1 MGHSPTRRKYWDTA
15 HLNSGSVNAN
25 ALPLLISNKG
35 PTIPVG
41 PPPANPTRNVAPLT
55 GVLVGPFAW
64 QEATRTVHVGA
75 RVGRHVA
82 GEVRMWRAHGLVGP
96 GKYFGAVTQ

>member
-1 MGHSPTRRKYWDTA
+1 MAEPGRPTRGAGGAD
-15 HLNSGSVNAN
+15 
-25 ALPLLISNKG
+25 
-35 PTIPVG
+35 
-41 PPPANPTRNVAPLT
+41 
-55 GVLVGPFAW
+55 AW

-82 GEVRMWRAHGLVGP
+82 AGGRMWRAHGLVGP